1 MHTLAHTGQ
10 KSYKCK
16 VCGLALL
23 SGSHLKRH
31 SRVHT
36 GERPY
41 QCQTCGKRFAE
52 RYNLVAHNRI
62 HDPLGANAR
71 EGSIKKIHRYIAFL
85 ELYLS
90 SVLITEI
97 CYFHFISQRKSSL
110 NHLFLNFLT
119 FTLSS
124 IKRYDIFV
132 KNVMQD
138 LGTKV
143 LML

>member
-71 EGSIKKIHRYIAFL
+71 EGSFKKIHRYAV
-85 ELYLS
+85 Y
-90 SVLITEI
+90 VYTVIT
-97 CYFHFISQRKSSL
+97 SA
-110 NHLFLNFLT
+110 
-119 FTLSS
+119 
-124 IKRYDIFV
+124 
-132 KNVMQD
+132 
-138 LGTKV
+138 
-143 LML
+143 